1 MSVTDWEWRERERKV
16 VSSLWARWVSALACR
31 GSQSAEEVRG
41 EQGFWLL
48 AQQSNGCLCDHRQLV
63 KPPCPLPGPA
73 GKLDERQELVRYQML
88 FLNGIFQGD
97 VNANNCAFTKGLR
110 HFYQNVQT
118 WYVRLTAISLDSL
131 VGCHLKIFCDL
142 GSVMLDRVF
151 RSAVFLLWVFPD
163 FSIGEGAVFVCESH
177 KTDLV
182 SISFCIS
189 KVEDML
195 DICRGRDLGDV
206 NIALSKVLFLMT
218 VWQKREAGTGRFSD
232 IIKVLEHNCSPKLRG
247 EVSFYVAM
255 WHIAS
260 NSTIEE

>member
-1 MSVTDWEWRERERKV
+1 MICEADSYISWFISGLPFENPLWSWKCDARQGFLLCCVSPVSVSRLQY
-16 VSSLWARWVSALACR
+16 SGR
-31 GSQSAEEVRG
+31 GS
-41 EQGFWLL
+41 
-48 AQQSNGCLCDHRQLV
+48 
-63 KPPCPLPGPA
+63 
-73 GKLDERQELVRYQML
+73 
-88 FLNGIFQGD
+88 I
-97 VNANNCAFTKGLR
+97 
-110 HFYQNVQT
+110 
-118 WYVRLTAISLDSL
+118 
-131 VGCHLKIFCDL
+131 
-142 GSVMLDRVF
+142 
-151 RSAVFLLWVFPD
+151 LWVY
-163 FSIGEGAVFVCESH
+163 

-260 NSTIEE
+260 NATIEE